1 MSDATSNSEPKE
13 LGRAASWGLLI
24 GTAVA
29 ATYVLP
35 VVVPLVA
42 YHLIAT
48 AVVGGAA
55 AGAAYLKKDKLEG
68 VKSFFSKTASLYK
81 QAFAKAGSDWKKLK
95 SWGKTQAAA
104 REAAKTAA
112 PANDDAAP
120 SKLAGAESKKAFNGA
135 QVKVTAKPAAEQKPG
150 AKIGGLNP

>member
-1 MSDATSNSEPKE
+1 MSDATPNSEPKQF
-13 LGRAASWGLLI
+13 GRAASWGLLV
-24 GTAVA
+24 GTVIA

-35 VVVPLVA
+35 VVVPLIA

-48 AVVGGAA
+48 AVIGGAA
-55 AGAAYLKKDKLEG
+55 AGAAYLKKDKLDG

-81 QAFAKAGSDWKKLK
+81 QAFAKAGSDWKALK
-95 SWGKTQAAA
+95 GWGKTQAAA

-120 SKLAGAESKKAFNGA
+120 SKLSGAESKTAFNGA
-135 QVKVTAKPAAEQKPG
+135 QVKVTAKPAADQKP
-150 AKIGGLNP
+150 APKAGGLNR